1 MEEQKLSRRER
12 EKLQKRQ
19 EILATAL
26 GLFSQKG
33 CHKVSMQEIAAKAE
47 FAIGTLYTF
56 FRNKEDLYKSMVLE
70 WYDDFGNAC
79 KLALEQSDDEVE
91 RLRHY
96 MRLREERFHNDLPFV
111 RLCLAERKAT
121 SCNLESAVDDEV
133 GQQYCNILKRLA
145 SVFGSG
151 IDKKRFKKIVD
162 PFLLALVF
170 DGLIDE
176 WLLLR
181 SGTPKHHLCKKD
193 PFAVVDIFLR
203 GLMAP

>member
-1 MEEQKLSRRER
+1 MEDQKLSRRER

-26 GLFSQKG
+26 DLFSQNG
-33 CHKVSMQEIAAKAE
+33 YHNVSMHQIATKAE
-47 FAIGTLYTF
+47 FAIGTLYKF
-56 FRNKEDLYKSMVLE
+56 FQNKENLYKTMILE
-70 WYDDFGNAC
+70 WCDDFEDAC
-79 KLALEQSDDEVE
+79 KLAMEQLDDEVE

-111 RLCLAERKAT
+111 RLFLAERRAT
-121 SCNLESAVDDEV
+121 SCNLESGVDDEV
-133 GQQYCNILKRLA
+133 GQRYCDILKRLA
-145 SVFGSG
+145 SVFASG
-151 IDKKRFKKIVD
+151 IDNRRFKRIAD

-170 DGLIDE
+170 DNLIDE
-176 WLLLR
+176 SLLLR
-181 SGTPKHHLCKKD
+181 SGTPEHHPYTED